1 MRGSRDDPLP
11 ARKQGPRVSGA
22 PWTREQHGPVIGV
35 LGGTFDP
42 IHFGHLRP
50 ALEVHECLGLRELRF
65 IPSHVPPHRGAPV
78 AAAGHRLAMVE
89 RAIAGVP
96 GFTVDSRELD
106 RPGPSYTVD
115 TLRSLRNEI
124 GSDGPLLLI
133 MGLDAFASLDTWHRW
148 REIPELAHIVVARRP
163 GSSIPEH
170 AAYLELAAVA
180 ESRSAL
186 EDRASGL
193 VFFQSVTQL
202 DISATGI
209 REYLQ
214 AGRSP
219 RFLLPDSV
227 RRYIN
232 EHDLY
237 QPDTEDPQ

>member
-1 MRGSRDDPLP
+1 M
-11 ARKQGPRVSGA
+11 
-22 PWTREQHGPVIGV
+22 IGV

-50 ALEVHECLGLRELRF
+50 ALEVYESLGLRELRF
-65 IPSHVPPHRGAPV
+65 IPSHVPPHRGAPA

-96 GFTVDSRELD
+96 GFRVDSRELD

-115 TLRSLRNEI
+115 TLRSLLGEI

-133 MGLDAFASLDTWHRW
+133 MGLDAFAGLDTWHRW
-148 REIPELAHIVVARRP
+148 REIPALAHVVVAHRP

-170 AAYLELAAVA
+170 AAYLELAPVT

-202 DISATGI
+202 DISATDI
-209 REYLQ
+209 RERLR

-219 RFLLPDSV
+219 RYLLPDSV
-227 RRYIN
+227 RHYIA